1 MTNEIQN
8 INQDKKSIVNFLAS
22 KYEMEPAAFQSVIK
36 ETVMPGNVK
45 NEEMASF
52 LLVAKE
58 YDLNPLTKEI
68 YAFPGRGKITPIVSV
83 DGWAKIIN
91 SHPQLDGIEFIDN
104 NDGSNLISVECKI
117 YRKDR
122 KMPICASEYMAECKG
137 PSEPWK
143 KWPRRMLRHK
153 ALIQAARY
161 AFSFSGIYDPDE
173 AERIKDV
180 TPQSPLTPVHSTP
193 DLNAAMQQIEEPKDK
208 EVVVDEN
215 QIEMFPS
222 LLDDYRIRIKKTSSK
237 TVLKQIGQE
246 IAESGMSESDKE
258 EIKELYSTK
267 LNLLKND

>member
-1 MTNEIQN
+1 MEIQK
-8 INQDKKSIVNFLAS
+8 INQEKKSVISSLAS
-22 KYEMEPAAFQSVIK
+22 KYEMEPAAFQAVIK

-68 YAFPGRGKITPIVSV
+68 YAFSGRGKVTPIVSV

-91 SHPQLDGIEFIDN
+91 NHPQLDGIEFVDN
-104 NDGSNLISVECKI
+104 NNDSDLISVECKI

-122 KMPICASEYMAECKG
+122 KMPVCATEYMAECKG
-137 PSEPWK
+137 SSEPWK

-161 AFSFSGIYDPDE
+161 AFSFSGIYDVDE

-180 TPQSPLTPVHSTP
+180 TPLTPVHNPEKVALVSE
-193 DLNAAMQQIEEPKDK
+193 AIEHIEQAPS
-208 EVVVDEN
+208 VVG
-215 QIEMFPS
+215 S
-222 LLDDYRIRIKKTSSK
+222 LKIRINNSSSIDE
-237 TVLKQIGQE
+237 LESIGDE
-246 IAESGMSESDKE
+246 IKSYELNKIDRE
-258 EIKELYSTK
+258 EISICYKEK
-267 LNLLKND
+267 INQFKNHEQ